1 MKVICQ
7 INFREVYTTTKGK
20 TWVEFD
26 KGKVYDTAGIYDGTY
41 LFILDDE
48 IILVS
53 SIYFLNLEQ
62 VFKRKLLSFQK
73 KDYWLQNG
81 LQST

>member
-7 INFREVYTTTKGK
+7 LNFREQFTTTRGK

-26 KGKVYDTAGIYDGTY
+26 KGKVYDTAGSYGNTY
-41 LFILDDE
+41 LFLLDDE

-53 SIYFLNLEQ
+53 SVYFLSIDQ

-73 KDYWLQNG
+73 EDYWL
-81 LQST
+81 TT

>member
-7 INFREVYTTTKGK
+7 LNFREQFTTSHGK

-26 KGKVYDTAGIYDGTY
+26 KGKVYETAGSYENTY
-41 LFILDDE
+41 LFILDGE
-48 IILVS
+48 IILVKS
-53 SIYFLNLEQ
+53 MYFLSLDQ

-73 KDYWLQNG
+73 EDYWLN
-81 LQST
+81 T